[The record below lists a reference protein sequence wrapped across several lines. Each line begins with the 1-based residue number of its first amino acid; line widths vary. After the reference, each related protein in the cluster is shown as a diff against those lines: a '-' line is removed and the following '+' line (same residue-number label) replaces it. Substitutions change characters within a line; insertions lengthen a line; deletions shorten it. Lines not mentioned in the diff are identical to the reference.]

1 MQQLR
6 EGYNMKKRGVGYASI
21 FYGTGYGNGFP
32 DESRAYAELMED
44 GHIDVYVEV
53 SDVGSGGISVMWQIA
68 AEALGV
74 EKELVKVI
82 FTSTQV
88 TKDSGTAAASRQT
101 YNTGNAVLDAARKL
115 RQNMDVVIA
124 GEKVS
129 EKGIDSTVI
138 KGRCYKKEN
147 IREKDVEDKRLLN
160 KDDLISIYSKMKG
173 DSFLNKVDGYFKAD
187 TTTINLETGQGNPY
201 WPYTFG
207 AQRVTVEVD
216 DETGKVDVI
225 EVVAINDA
233 GKIINPVSAAGQAEG
248 GVAMGIG
255 YALMEE
261 IEVNK
266 GSIKNKNFSDYIIP
280 TSKDVPH
287 IETHFIEDL
296 EETGPYGAKGI
307 GEPVMIPTAPAIL
320 NAIYDAVGVRFT
332 NIPVTCDR
340 LLLAISEKQNSQ

>member
-1 MQQLR
+1 
-6 EGYNMKKRGVGYASI
+6 MKKRGVGYASI

-68 AEALGV
+68 AEALGD

-115 RQNMDVVIA
+115 RQNMDVVIE

-138 KGRCYKKEN
+138 KGRCHKKEN

-160 KDDLISIYSKMKG
+160 KDNLISIYSKMK
-173 DSFLNKVDGYFKAD
+173 
-187 TTTINLETGQGNPY
+187 
-201 WPYTFG
+201 
-207 AQRVTVEVD
+207 
-216 DETGKVDVI
+216 
-225 EVVAINDA
+225 
-233 GKIINPVSAAGQAEG
+233 EG
-248 GVAMGIG
+248 V
-255 YALMEE
+255 
-261 IEVNK
+261 
-266 GSIKNKNFSDYIIP
+266 F
-280 TSKDVPH
+280 
-287 IETHFIEDL
+287 
-296 EETGPYGAKGI
+296 
-307 GEPVMIPTAPAIL
+307 
-320 NAIYDAVGVRFT
+320 
-332 NIPVTCDR
+332 
-340 LLLAISEKQNSQ
+340 